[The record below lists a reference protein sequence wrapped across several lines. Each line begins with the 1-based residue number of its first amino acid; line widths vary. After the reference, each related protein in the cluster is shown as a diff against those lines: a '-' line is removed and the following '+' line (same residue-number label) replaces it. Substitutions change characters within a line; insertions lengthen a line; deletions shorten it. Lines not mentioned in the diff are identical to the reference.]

1 MLSEK
6 HAFSVPPDPEATKAQ
21 YFVMIRKIWGPLFR
35 RPLYIACLIRDFNL
49 RAVIAMH
56 VRGKVAELQLQ
67 YPICTEG
74 KA

>member
-6 HAFSVPPDPEATKAQ
+6 HAFSVPPEATKAK
-21 YFVMIRKIWGPLFR
+21 YFIMIRKIPLFR

-56 VRGKVAELQLQ
+56 VGGKVAELQLQ